1 MGEDTDHL
9 VESTATLRD
18 LIKSITGFDI
28 MEDEET
34 FKSIKDIIIG
44 IGEEWENLS
53 DIQQAGLLEKLAGKT
68 QANALASVFNNID
81 ILKEAYESAE
91 ESAGSALQEQ
101 ERFEEGLQYHLNQF
115 NIAREALS
123 HNIMD
128 SELVKFFVDLGTIGV
143 KAIDAVTQAVGG
155 LSVAISGL
163 MLARGLASGQ
173 GILSL
178 FNSLG
183 TAISDLMMNGAVAL
197 ESAGLTG
204 VANGLVGIGA
214 AVPHVAMAVAAIT
227 ALSAALTAGYK
238 AYDNYVHKY
247 EKSSQK
253 LDKATSSLT
262 EKKNEIDDLN
272 SKYEDLQKQIE
283 TLNSLD
289 GAKLAKDGEKER
301 LEAESKELQR
311 QIALKEAAAK
321 LDAAEAYNASKEV
334 FDSTVQGH
342 DSFDVSAVRAG
353 MTRSEYL
360 HSIGLESSASPRL
373 NIKDAIPAE
382 FKYYQALLEQRKQI
396 EDDIEKLSTDENGKH
411 NSEKAKENSDEIN
424 ELNKQIQQN
433 EQATTA
439 SKQSIIEWSNSL
451 QEAADSIKTY
461 EEYGYILTDD
471 DRATIQLAQST
482 REQVD
487 AMLESEQATSGA
499 ADAQGKLAN
508 SIIKTSEQMTEQKAK
523 IDQLLADYKEIQQ
536 LSLGSDGVDVELD
549 DDQLKKYGAALEYV
563 NGVYQLNQ
571 EKLLELANQRNQTE
585 IDSLNNLKKQASLQY
600 LQNIQD
606 IERYNELL
614 AEGQKTLE
622 NGDSI
627 ESNIANLKNQNAA
640 LLQQTDIYNYYIN
653 QLENVTSAYQRWLNV
668 SGQEVDSARFTGVQ
682 DASKSALDIIKSG
695 KVGTEKYQVALDFLI
710 PDGVDRED
718 ADAVKKYINKNIT
731 PYFTEDETGIKKFL
745 KEASSEA
752 KGIFS
757 YDSKS
762 GEYTLNEGMTTKEI
776 MKRMGWSEDVVRAM
790 FDQLKVYGADFEWD
804 VEGLHTT
811 EEQLMHT
818 ESELEKLNQ
827 EKEKYNKEEFSEEN
841 NKKIE
846 ELNEK
851 IEEATKHSKELRD
864 ELKQSTVEKIDK
876 KIEENGGLQTLW
888 GETKNSGKDPK
899 QISQE
904 LVKMLDIS
912 SPIELQLYTEDAEEK
927 VRNLQTEIQKLYEQ
941 LGKGSITQEE
951 FNTKLGEKTADLET
965 KEMTLELLQQVIL
978 EDAGITTEETV
989 KGISSTLDTVK
1000 GLLSDIYGVLSTDN
1014 PSDNGQ
1020 QQGGNGGENNGGDKQ
1035 PTKHKITTT
1044 TEGNDLFDVPESIE
1058 TKVSV
1063 DTSGANKNLEE
1074 TEQKANETKGAVEN
1088 IGKTNTSVNINDN
1101 FSSVEARAIRLG
1113 NTIANVIR
1121 NLGKLGGMGGGTT
1134 YDSSTNPGGAHQ
1146 VKGNAFA
1153 RGNDIV
1159 GEQGRELVVDPN
1171 RGIWYTVGDSGTE
1184 MIDLP
1189 KDAIV
1194 YSHNQTEALLKSGV
1208 TTRGKSKGR
1217 SFAEGTKYSPTPE
1230 EMKKYIW
1237 GNIDLQ
1243 HRQPY
1248 FYTDEDGWDH
1258 VNTVLGT
1265 HKVSRG
1271 LHFALAGLAQGD
1283 EVYQIDDGAL
1293 QWYADQLTAQSLDPD
1308 TILSLDKQGFTDDA
1322 GNWLHDLVAYV
1333 GTNAEE
1339 AERISQIMHV
1349 ISDEYERS
1357 IGTYARGN
1365 AFANGTLV
1373 GERGRELVVDPNS
1386 GRWYTVGDYGSEMIN
1401 LPKDAIVYNHQQT
1414 ESLLKNGHTGRGH
1427 STGASFAEGNAYAHV
1442 KGIDA
1447 NSADGVKGNRGFKF
1461 QGGASSSA
1469 AKSAAD
1475 AAKSAEK
1482 AAKAAK
1488 DATDEAKNNMIWIDR
1503 AIERQERNVS
1513 KINDL
1518 VEDDYLSYTER
1529 LSDLSELREE
1539 LSLQNEILT
1548 DALERRV
1555 EEFDKAFQELVE
1567 VFGED
1572 VATDLLHKIEV
1583 GSVDKDTYK
1592 DEFGEDEAG
1601 EKKKKALDKVIDAY
1615 DEEVKLSDKLKD
1627 NEDAIRDA
1635 IQKEYEFRLNILEAE
1650 KDQLQFEMD
1659 TLEHN
1664 LDMKD
1669 VLGKMVVEGDYQD
1682 MIDQSE
1688 EIADNI
1694 QRTIDVLEEQLT
1706 TVDEGS
1712 AKYNEINSQLIS
1724 AKKELQDIEKNQ
1736 AEWNDKIMRLPI
1748 ERLDKYIGMLENI
1761 KKDLQNWISERDTLN
1776 IETLGQT
1783 MSAQFSNLKDIA
1795 KAYQD
1800 QEQKWFKLRANY
1812 EWGSD
1817 KYEEA
1822 TNEMQNCQDSISS
1835 IVQEMEELTAQFLKL
1850 PIDKISKINDK
1861 LQNINSAEQRVL
1873 DDYDTALSAVLSKF
1887 DQLIDKRNDEI
1898 DILNKRYDEMIK
1910 PYQDQLDLLN
1920 EQNEAKQMQYNI
1932 DKAQYDLDK
1941 ARQQK
1946 NVQVVRNGR
1955 IVYESDPDALKS
1967 AQDNLNNAKHDKAVY
1982 DLQQQIDAL
1991 EKERDSKIEPLEK
2004 EIEKLEDARNRW
2016 QTFEDERTF
2025 EKEAAEAIRL
2035 FGKNW
2040 EKAIEGTIN
2049 NPHSDDREYNLFSKG
2064 HIELDRN
2071 ITATEKQMEMNDKM
2085 MDLMTR
2091 YSDAYMSGEMTLDE
2105 LKSQYAKLFADY
2117 QSDGGLV
2124 SQEALAA
2131 ELAFNKAK
2139 DMADALAKNN
2149 IATAEQYKLFG
2160 DTKRLDEI
2168 GSYTETYKGLQ
2179 KTWDQM
2185 AADIKA
2191 QTEELK
2197 RLYELAEQIAGQRR
2211 SSGGSRRSGDDD
2223 DDDRGE
2229 WSKNPTGYGAGTKY
2243 NPYGKGTLYE
2253 GDAVFTGKSLAIDS
2267 SGSDTSVHADS
2278 VTVIS
2283 SRDADTSHKDSGPGS
2298 SSKSSGKSHYNHSS
2312 ASGPASDPE
2321 LHADGLAGGIIGNI
2335 PPTEKFKKLQAMG
2348 LKPLEPDEV
2357 PAFLH
2362 VGEGVV
2368 NAIQQS
2374 NILKSVGNAFKA
2386 GVASVPT
2393 DAVKS
2398 VENNYTFDCQFGDF
2412 ILPNVEDTNGFASAM
2427 KNNFESIMNQQFSKI
2442 F

>member
-1 MGEDTDHL
+1 MGEDTEGM
-9 VESTATLRD
+9 VESSAKLRD
-18 LIKSITGFDI
+18 LVKGMTGFDI
-28 MEDEET
+28 MEDEQT
-34 FKSIKDIIIG
+34 FKSIYEIIVG
-44 IGEEWENLS
+44 IGEKWKDLS
-53 DIQQAGLLEKLAGKT
+53 DIQQASLLEKLAGKT
-68 QANALASVFNNID
+68 QANTLASALNNID

-183 TAISDLMMNGAVAL
+183 SVLSELVFVNGSIAL
-197 ESAGLTG
+197 ESAGLTTM
-204 VANGLVGIGA
+204 ADGLLGIGA

-227 ALSAALTAGYK
+227 ALSAVLTAVYK
-238 AYDNYVHKY
+238 KYDDSVHKY
-247 EKSSQK
+247 EKSSQA

-289 GAKLAKDGEKER
+289 GAKLARDGEKER

-311 QIALKEAAAK
+311 QITLKEAAAK

-396 EDDIEKLSTDENGKH
+396 EEDIDKLSTDEDGKH

-451 QEAADSIKTY
+451 QEAAESIKTY

-487 AMLESEQATSGA
+487 AMLESEQATGGA

-508 SIIKTSEQMTEQKAK
+508 SIIKTSEQMTKQKAK

-549 DDQLKKYGAALEYV
+549 DEQLKKYGAALEYV

-627 ESNIANLKNQNAA
+627 ESHIANLKNDNAA
-640 LLQQTDIYNYYIN
+640 LLQQTDIYSYYIN

-668 SGQEVDSARFTGVQ
+668 SGQEVDSERFTGVQ

-762 GEYTLNEGMTTKEI
+762 GEYTLNEGMTTEEI

-827 EKEKYNKEEFSEEN
+827 EKEKYNNEEFSEEN
-841 NKKIE
+841 EKKIE

-1000 GLLSDIYGVLSTDN
+1000 GLLDNIYGVLSKDN
-1014 PSDNGQ
+1014 PGDNGQ
-1020 QQGGNGGENNGGDKQ
+1020 QQDNNGNKPPAAEQKTPAEARGSSGRD
-1035 PTKHKITTT
+1035 
-1044 TEGNDLFDVPESIE
+1044 GNRHQGGSQRPLPDIE
-1058 TKVSV
+1058 QKVKV
-1063 DTSGANKNLEE
+1063 DTSEADKNLAA
-1074 TEQKANETKGAVEN
+1074 TKQQANETKGAIQDIDRMN
-1088 IGKTNTSVNINDN
+1088 PYVNINGN
-1101 FSSVEARAIRLG
+1101 FDSIRSQA
-1113 NTIANVIR
+1113 T
-1121 NLGKLGGMGGGTT
+1121 NLYNYIKGLFSGAFGATRDYTGDTKLGGRSGR
-1134 YDSSTNPGGAHQ
+1134 A
-1146 VKGNAFA
+1146 KGNAFA

-1208 TTRGKSKGR
+1208 TTRGKSRGR

-1258 VNTVLGT
+1258 VNTVLGA
-1265 HKVSRG
+1265 HKFSRG

-1373 GERGRELVVDPNS
+1373 GERGRELVVDPNT

-1414 ESLLKNGHTGRGH
+1414 EDLLKNGHTGRGH
-1427 STGASFAEGNAYAHV
+1427 STGASFAEGNAYVHV

-1447 NSADGVKGNRGFKF
+1447 NSADGVKGNRGFRF
-1461 QGGASSSA
+1461 QGGASVGASKA
-1469 AKSAAD
+1469 AAN

-1482 AAKAAK
+1482 AAKGAK
-1488 DATDEAKNNMIWIDR
+1488 DAADEAKTTIDWIDR
-1503 AIERQERNVS
+1503 AIEYQTREIKKWKDIV
-1513 KINDL
+1513 
-1518 VEDDYLSYTER
+1518 DDEYEPYENRFDALDQYTEQLIDQQEVLYQAIER
-1529 LSDLSELREE
+1529 RNEKFEEDAQKLRDAIGEE
-1539 LSLQNEILT
+1539 KAEVI
-1548 DALERRV
+1548 LERV
-1555 EEFDKAFQELVE
+1555 VK
-1567 VFGED
+1567 GD
-1572 VATDLLHKIEV
+1572 VDPLEWLEKFE
-1583 GSVDKDTYK
+1583 
-1592 DEFGEDEAG
+1592 DEFGKENA
-1601 EKKKKALDKVIDAY
+1601 EKYYKMVVELQTDQKNIESADDAY
-1615 DEEVKLSDKLKD
+1615 RD
-1627 NEDAIRDA
+1627 NI
-1635 IQKEYEFRLNILEAE
+1635 KEQREAEQERYKMRLNIIKAE
-1650 KDQLQFEMD
+1650 KENLDYEMD
-1659 TLEHN
+1659 VLQHN

-1669 VLGKMVVEGDYQD
+1669 ILGKMVVEQDYQD

-1688 EIADNI
+1688 EIASNLRE
-1694 QRTIDVLEEQLT
+1694 QLEVLEEQADSLDPT
-1706 TVDEGS
+1706 SEAYASVQSDIHS
-1712 AKYNEINSQLIS
+1712 I
-1724 AKKELQDIEKNQ
+1724 KKDLLECEKNQ

-1822 TNEMQNCQDSISS
+1822 TNEIQNCQDSISS

-1955 IVYESDPDALKS
+1955 IEYDSDIDALKS

-1991 EKERDSKIEPLEK
+1991 EKERDAKIEPLEK
-2004 EIEKLEDARNRW
+2004 EIDKLEDARNRW

-2025 EKEAAEAIRL
+2025 EKEAAEAVRL
-2035 FGKNW
+2035 LGANW
-2040 EKAIEGTIN
+2040 EKAIEGTIT
-2049 NPHSDDREYNLFSKG
+2049 NPHSDDREYDIFSKR
-2064 HIELDRN
+2064 HIELDRE

-2117 QSDGGLV
+2117 QSGGGLV

-2149 IATAEQYKLFG
+2149 IATTEQYKLFG

-2197 RLYELAEQIAGQRR
+2197 RLYELAEQIAGQRK
-2211 SSGGSRRSGDDD
+2211 SSGGSRRGGGDSDGGG
-2223 DDDRGE
+2223 GE
-2229 WSKNPTGYGAGTKY
+2229 WSKNPTGYGAHTKY
-2243 NPYGKGTLYE
+2243 NDSDHTVYVDSGKE
-2253 GDAVFTGKSLAIDS
+2253 
-2267 SGSDTSVHADS
+2267 TSVSANSVEVHAEKM
-2278 VTVIS
+2278 
-2283 SRDADTSHKDSGPGS
+2283 DTSH
-2298 SSKSSGKSHYNHSS
+2298 
-2312 ASGPASDPE
+2312 AATGPASDRSVKTSGKGPASE
-2321 LHADGLAGGIIGNI
+2321 AFADGLAKGMVGGLN
-2335 PPTEKFKKLQAMG
+2335 PSEKFKKLQAMG
-2348 LKPLEPDEV
+2348 LKALEPDEI

-2368 NAIQQS
+2368 NSIQQG
-2374 NILKSVGNAFKA
+2374 NILKSVASAFNA
-2386 GVASVPT
+2386 GVMSSIPT

-2412 ILPNVEDTNGFASAM
+2412 ILPNVEDTNGFANAM